1 MKRIFFCLAAAC
13 MALSAAAKEG
23 DYKPQTVREEAQY
36 LSTDPA
42 LVEDTC
48 PGNDIFQRFTCT
60 KNQPAGY
67 SCFDVYRVQ
76 GDPISAERYTL
87 LDQTITIEQTSAE
100 PLCSF
105 TDEMT
110 CDNFLKALNF
120 NLDFSW
126 FIANFPS
133 SSFPECG
140 KTYTCTRIVCYFPP
154 DKDAGQT
161 ASQKL
166 SCVYKKHQRFF
177 VGSEVTCT
185 RTFKGQ
191 TLPPTPKKITQTA
204 SSLSL

>member
-23 DYKPQTVREEAQY
+23 DYKPQTIREEAQY

-76 GDPISAERYTL
+76 GDPISSERYTL

-133 SSFPECG
+133 SSFPQCG
-140 KTYTCTRIVCYFPP
+140 KTYSCTRIACLRPMNPAP
-154 DKDAGQT
+154 DGSPRA
-161 ASQKL
+161 QKL
-166 SCVYKKHQRFF
+166 SCVFKKNQIYFLGAEISCQDKNAPARKPAAK
-177 VGSEVTCT
+177 
-185 RTFKGQ
+185 R
-191 TLPPTPKKITQTA
+191 P
-204 SSLSL
+204 